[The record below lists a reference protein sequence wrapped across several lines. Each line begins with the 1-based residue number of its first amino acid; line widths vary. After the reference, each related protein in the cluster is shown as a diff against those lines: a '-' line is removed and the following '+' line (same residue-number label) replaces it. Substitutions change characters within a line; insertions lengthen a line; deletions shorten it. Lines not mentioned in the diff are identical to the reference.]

1 MTVTCGHVGEIRFQM
16 HYREPPAAQIAD
28 TKHEVASRGNELR
41 MTSTCVHVVYRQLAW
56 AVN

>member
-1 MTVTCGHVGEIRFQM
+1 M